1 MENKSLSA
9 EELALETEATQDVKE
24 DEVRSQV
31 ISDYG
36 FDETVDGE
44 RIDKLVAKE
53 VESRKKLSQAIGQ
66 KRKYR
71 EEAEKLKTTT
81 PPKESKKEE
90 KEDGGPK
97 LSIKDMHALKDVHE
111 DDIDDVIEYANF
123 KKIPISEAKK
133 SGAVQAILA
142 NKAETR
148 KTAAATNTGGGKPPI
163 KKLTD
168 DALIGEVEKGN
179 IPEAGS
185 KEAEDYFWAKRGG
198 RRG

>member
-1 MENKSLSA
+1 MENDEKTEQGELSQETTEETVEKTESA
-9 EELALETEATQDVKE
+9 EEESEYRGKLNATNRFLEKEGYTFKEGKWVKPA
-24 DEVRSQV
+24 S
-31 ISDYG
+31 
-36 FDETVDGE
+36 
-44 RIDKLVAKE
+44 KE
-53 VESRKKLSQAIGQ
+53 VKPTSDTSTS
-66 KRKYR
+66 
-71 EEAEKLKTTT
+71 EE
-81 PPKESKKEE
+81 PR
-90 KEDGGPK
+90 